1 MFKKSDF
8 ATDFYL
14 DEVILR
20 QIQRARQMNEDC
32 EMDVDSDDDVR
43 DQSVIAGPERV
54 MRRGVKQE
62 LADRSKREPL

>member
-1 MFKKSDF
+1 
-8 ATDFYL
+8 
-14 DEVILR
+14 
-20 QIQRARQMNEDC
+20 MNEDC